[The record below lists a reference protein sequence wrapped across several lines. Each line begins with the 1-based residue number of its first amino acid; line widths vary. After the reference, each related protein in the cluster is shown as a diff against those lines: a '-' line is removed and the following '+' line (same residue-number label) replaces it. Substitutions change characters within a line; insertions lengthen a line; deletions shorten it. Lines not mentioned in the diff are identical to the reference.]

1 MGIMP
6 ESNWIEAVGLVAG
19 TLTTISFLPQA
30 VKVWRSRSTH
40 DISLLMFGLMLTGT
54 TLWLAYGLLL
64 GRPALIFANSTSLSL
79 IGWIGWFKLRYG

>member
-1 MGIMP
+1 MP

-64 GRPALIFANSTSLSL
+64 GRPALIFANGTSLSL

>member
-1 MGIMP
+1 MLEG
-6 ESNWIEAVGLVAG
+6 NWIEGLGLVAG
-19 TLTTISFLPQA
+19 TLTTVSFLPQA
-30 VKVWRSRSTH
+30 VKVWRSRSTQ

-64 GRPALIFANSTSLSL
+64 GRPALIFANGTSLSL